1 MSNSVKPL
9 KKAGLAYG
17 TGKWWHRTWSG
28 ISGESDSER
37 SKIQDYAK
45 DAILDHMFMTDI
57 RKLLEE
63 FNLPDL
69 EEKSNSESDKGE
81 KEHKSLKDYREYA
94 RRKIKLSELENYLAR
109 DPSLRNIVNQNSIR
123 ASEVANYAGNVA
135 SIRQEIHWTITNV
148 IDEIKSDNRNEFEP
162 ISYATYWLKQLNE
175 NIASFRHS
183 VRTLKNSE
191 KKLAR
196 LGFKLDIFATIV
208 EISQR
213 CDSLYISLYRTI
225 ESKTYSD
232 SDLIAFGSGF
242 YGLDDELVSQ
252 LKRIRYYAYGMSIT
266 YDTRSKMSILID
278 LRNRINDLFLS
289 RYKFKLLEQ
298 DEKSLEQI
306 SKDCFDSDTL
316 FVNLAALGTLIDGMN
331 VKELKRTISTVLADG
346 SINALEG
353 FLIKNLPDY
362 DKEIITNLRTVM
374 KIRNQ
379 WPIHNSSSQGTQLV
393 MQVNGSYPVK
403 DPNEFWAKIFNLYT
417 ESLRGIEA
425 VLNS

>member
-17 TGKWWHRTWSG
+17 AGKWWHRTWSG

-94 RRKIKLSELENYLAR
+94 RSKIKLSVLENYLAR
-109 DPSLRNIVNQNSIR
+109 VPSLRNIVNQNSIR

-148 IDEIKSDNRNEFEP
+148 IDEIKNDNRNEFEP

-232 SDLIAFGSGF
+232 SDLIAISSGF
-242 YGLDDELVSQ
+242 DRLDDELVSQ
-252 LKRIRYYAYGMSIT
+252 LKRIRYYAYGMNIT
-266 YDTRSKMSILID
+266 YDTRSKISILID

-331 VKELKRTISTVLADG
+331 VKELKKTISTVLVEG

-362 DKEIITNLRTVM
+362 DKEIITNLRTIM

-379 WPIHNSSSQGTQLV
+379 WPIHNSSSQGMQLV
-393 MQVNGSYPVK
+393 IQVNGSYPVE